1 MSTRPLFYALTIAGL
16 VTGGL
21 LMAQSSGPASA
32 KLDFDPL
39 LQAQGIACVSG
50 DKTRRL
56 MGYYQKLAAA
66 KTEVRPFPTD
76 VPAGAEAALTPPP
89 LWDNLGT
96 LHFAVSTPHPLAQR
110 YFDQGLKLAYAFNHA
125 EAARAFRQAQ
135 RLDPDCA
142 MCHWG
147 EALVL
152 GPNINAPMDTSANAA
167 ALAAIA
173 RAQALASKASARE
186 RDLIAALA
194 RRYASDAKA
203 ERAVLNAAYAEA
215 MGKVAARYPDDADI
229 TLLYVESLMNLS
241 PWDYWEMAGARP
253 KGRTA
258 EILATLEPRDAGKGT
273 AAPTGPSRRHSLL
286 HPHGGSLHR
295 SRPRPALRRQAR
307 QPDARRGA
315 SGAHAVPHLL
325 PRRPIQG
332 RHRGQPA
339 RGGG

>member
-96 LHFAVSTPHPLAQR
+96 LHFAVSTTHPLAQR

-135 RLDPDCA
+135 SLDPQCA
-142 MCHWG
+142 LCHWG

-152 GPNINAPMDTSANAA
+152 GPNINAPMDASANSA

-194 RRYASDAKA
+194 RRYASEAKA

-241 PWDYWEMAGARP
+241 PWAYWEAAGARP
-253 KGRTA
+253 TGRTA
-258 EILATLEPRDAGKGT
+258 EILATLEKV
-273 AAPTGPSRRHSLL
+273 
-286 HPHGGSLHR
+286 
-295 SRPRPALRRQAR
+295 LRRL
-307 QPDARRGA
+307 PDHPGA
-315 SGAHAVPHLL
+315 IHYYIHMVEASTDPGRALPYADRLGSQMPGAGHLVHM
-325 PRRPIQG
+325 PFHIYYRVG
-332 RHRGQPA
+332 RYKDAIEANR